1 MTKLAPLVFIN
12 FLEMV
17 RKLVSKIPQADAGQK
32 FRRGNNE
39 MSIMW
44 RLYSVDTFQSQRFHC
59 RSQSHTRIPQR
70 ERMGGLD
77 MMTASP
83 APQSVDS
90 AGLLLSTTNSVS
102 VSSPPSSM
110 RHPTGGVSSAL
121 MQTKTVELDPQPN
134 NVNAELGGF

>member
-1 MTKLAPLVFIN
+1 
-12 FLEMV
+12 
-17 RKLVSKIPQADAGQK
+17 
-32 FRRGNNE
+32 
-39 MSIMW
+39 
-44 RLYSVDTFQSQRFHC
+44 
-59 RSQSHTRIPQR
+59 
-70 ERMGGLD
+70 
-77 MMTASP
+77 MMTGASP

-110 RHPTGGVSSAL
+110 RHPTGGVSAAL

>member
-1 MTKLAPLVFIN
+1 
-12 FLEMV
+12 
-17 RKLVSKIPQADAGQK
+17 
-32 FRRGNNE
+32 
-39 MSIMW
+39 
-44 RLYSVDTFQSQRFHC
+44 
-59 RSQSHTRIPQR
+59 
-70 ERMGGLD
+70 
-77 MMTASP
+77 MMTGASP

-110 RHPTGGVSSAL
+110 RHPSAAM